1 MFQTTN
7 QLRFHS
13 IQHEEMQP
21 VQLLKEL
28 PRILP
33 HLGSQWPGAVA
44 EKLVTCCEYLNL
56 VARKQPG
63 IMANGV

>member
-1 MFQTTN
+1 MLQTTN

-33 HLGSQWPGAVA
+33 HLGSQWPGAQ
-44 EKLVTCCEYLNL
+44 KNWSLVVNTMNL

-63 IMANGV
+63 IMANGI